1 MGLSTLIGVVVGL
14 IAGYYGGR
22 LDDIIMRGVDAL
34 ISIPSIL
41 LTIAMMTL
49 LQPGVLNLA
58 IIIGLSNWVW
68 QARTTRSKILSL
80 REEPYILAAK
90 ISGANDAWIIWK
102 HILPNIRATIT
113 VIATTQIGWMIVIE
127 SSLSFFGMS
136 GSTLSWGWDIA
147 SGRNYLSTGWW
158 ISSMPGFAI
167 LITVMSFNILGDWMR
182 DFMDP
187 FLRT

>member
-1 MGLSTLIGVVVGL
+1 
-14 IAGYYGGR
+14 
-22 LDDIIMRGVDAL
+22 
-34 ISIPSIL
+34 
-41 LTIAMMTL
+41 
-49 LQPGVLNLA
+49 
-58 IIIGLSNWVW
+58 
-68 QARTTRSKILSL
+68 
-80 REEPYILAAK
+80 
-90 ISGANDAWIIWK
+90 
-102 HILPNIRATIT
+102 
-113 VIATTQIGWMIVIE
+113 MIVIE

-136 GSTLSWGWDIA
+136 GSTLSRGWDIA